1 MVFTLQWKLDCFFSL
16 SPLAP
21 LASEVFYPPTLWWN
35 IDVKSLES
43 WVSHLSRWYHKA
55 AINSVTEHQTYHRHI
70 IGSEDITES
79 SCLKINRAFPGGR
92 PLVDSQRHLQS
103 PSTSLLGLRSP
114 LLFFLS
120 HPGQFKMAF
129 CFPISFFFPFFFLRW
144 LCKYANTLDLCI
156 ITSSGTICCWLVDL
170 PCVCFLMVFSC
181 VWVMYWCINNVI
193 II

>member
-1 MVFTLQWKLDCFFSL
+1 MVFTLQWKLDCFFS

-21 LASEVFYPPTLWWN
+21 LASEVFYPPTLQWN

-43 WVSHLSRWYHKA
+43 WASHLSRWYHKA

-79 SCLKINRAFPGGR
+79 SCLKINRVFPGGR

-103 PSTSLLGLRSP
+103 PSTSLLGLHSP
-114 LLFFLS
+114 LLFSFSPRSIQDGFL
-120 HPGQFKMAF
+120 
-129 CFPISFFFPFFFLRW
+129 FPFSFFSFSFLWW